1 MAQLVLNWLNEEVK
15 LSRHVFSL
23 EDDFKDGYLL
33 GELLHKYNQQSN
45 FAKFSETG
53 TPDAKITNF
62 CLLEPAMRQIGINFN
77 AKIAFDLMHG
87 VKGTAKN
94 LIYETRAT
102 LEGIRKR
109 NSRDAQINAENDNT
123 NTMSKTG
130 NKLNGRILTVLRHD
144 TRQFDKTMTITFE
157 NAVRAMMEN
166 PNDVLMEK
174 ITRKFDQKKMDFRQT
189 VNASHQQGMDTMQL
203 ELTRRIDLLKHTKVH
218 NKSFSDAYEL
228 IHENQW
234 KQNQKVAH
242 ERRSREDRFD
252 ATAVQRK
259 EFIKHTGTTTIRD
272 NLLISIDDFE
282 RRLENDLYRDD
293 SSMKKSLG
301 KALRKMTIEVFV
313 YNVIDA

>member
-1 MAQLVLNWLNEEVK
+1 MAHLVLNWLNEEVK
-15 LSRHVFSL
+15 LSRHVYSL
-23 EDDFKDGYLL
+23 ENDFKDGYLL

-45 FAKFSETG
+45 FAKFSDME

-77 AKIAFDLMHG
+77 AKIAFDVMHG
-87 VKGTAKN
+87 VNGTAKN

-109 NSRDAQINAENDNT
+109 SSREAQINAENDNT

-130 NKLNGRILTVLRHD
+130 NKINGRILSVLRHG
-144 TRQFDKTMTITFE
+144 TPTFDKTMMTTFE
-157 NAVRAMMEN
+157 NAIRAMMEN

-189 VNASHQQGMDTMQL
+189 VNSNHSQGMDTMEL
-203 ELTRRIDLLKHTKVH
+203 ELTRRIGLEKHRKIH
-218 NKSFSDAYEL
+218 NKTFSDAYEL
-228 IHENQW
+228 IHVNQW

-242 ERRSREDRFD
+242 ERRAREQRFD
-252 ATAVQRK
+252 ATALQRK
-259 EFIKHTGTTTIRD
+259 EFIKHAGTAIIRD
-272 NLLISIDDFE
+272 NLLIGIDDFE
-282 RRLENDLYRDD
+282 RRLESDSYRDD

-301 KALRKMTIEVFV
+301 KALRKMTSEVIQAF
-313 YNVIDA
+313 